1 MLGYIGCVERNWQY
15 EENVLLLHPRNS
27 VELERTWHLHQND
40 FASGLLV
47 GSAQNSV
54 KLASHSQG
62 EGTSGSET

>member
-40 FASGLLV
+40 FASGL
-47 GSAQNSV
+47 
-54 KLASHSQG
+54 QG
-62 EGTSGSET
+62 ESIGRAQGW